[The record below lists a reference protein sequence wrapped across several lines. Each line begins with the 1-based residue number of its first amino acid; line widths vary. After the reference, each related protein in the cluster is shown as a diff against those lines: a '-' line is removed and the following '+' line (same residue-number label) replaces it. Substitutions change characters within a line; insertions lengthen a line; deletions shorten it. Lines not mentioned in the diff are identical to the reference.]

1 MMRHPHPRTNTT
13 PHTPPAGPA
22 RLPWGPLLAA
32 ACLAAVASPALGA
45 ELTAPGPTLLSN
57 LPRFLG
63 RTHPIAVHFPIALL
77 AAALLFELVAIL
89 CKRDRARPTSAGLAC
104 VIVGALGAA
113 VAAWAG
119 WLNADLETHSKGLA
133 DLMTTHRW
141 LGIAAAALAAVAMLA
156 ALLGATGR
164 ARAMTAV
171 YRVALVLAAGVVG
184 VAGHWGGSMVYGEG
198 YLTAALFPTPAPAAP
213 DLDAQQAELA
223 ALQAQLEASGES
235 LTVDF
240 TTQIAPI
247 FANHCI
253 ECHGPDKQKGDLRL
267 DARRFVFDDRAP
279 DAQVIIP
286 GDAQASDLF
295 FLVSLPEDDEDH
307 MPPEGKG
314 EPLSPEQLALLETW
328 INEGAL
334 WLDIPIVAPATRA
347 DATATQPNQSAHPA
361 QPELVFDEAAQ
372 AQQAGAFAALHAR
385 GVVALRASQADPW
398 AEVRF
403 DLLGQS
409 VTDADLALL
418 EPLKPT
424 LTRLNLAGTAVT
436 DAGLAALCQFPRL
449 AELNLSRTSVTDA
462 GVACLTGHPALRS
475 LNLYS
480 TAVTDETLVAAA
492 SLPALESLYLW
503 NTRVA
508 PQSAKLLAA
517 LKPGLT
523 VDCGGELT
531 PVSFDDIPVPADQ
544 PAAEPTA
551 ETAAQPGAEPTADNT
566 PEVDLAA
573 LPDCCRAAIEA
584 GAQCD
589 HPCCVEARA
598 KGEIC
603 QKCLG
608 N

>member
-1 MMRHPHPRTNTT
+1 MRHPHPRTNAA
-13 PHTPPAGPA
+13 PHTPPAASA
-22 RLPWGPLLAA
+22 RARVPWGPLLAA

-77 AAALLFELVAIL
+77 AAAVLFELVAIL

-184 VAGHWGGSMVYGEG
+184 AAGHWGGSMVYGEG
-198 YLTAALFPTPAPAAP
+198 YLTAALFPAPAPAAP

-223 ALQAQLEASGES
+223 ALQAQLEASGKS
-235 LTVDF
+235 LTIDF
-240 TTQIAPI
+240 ATQIAPI

-267 DARRFVFDDRAP
+267 DARQFVFDDRAP

-295 FLVSLPEDDEDH
+295 FLVTLPEDDEDH

-314 EPLSPEQLALLETW
+314 EPLSPDQLALLETW

-334 WLDIPIVAPATRA
+334 WLDIPIVAPAATA
-347 DATATQPNQSAHPA
+347 DAAPAEPNQPDHPA
-361 QPELVFDEAAQ
+361 RPALPELVFDEAAQ
-372 AQQAGAFAALHAR
+372 AQQADAFAALHAR

-403 DLLGQS
+403 DLLGHNI
-409 VTDADLALL
+409 TDADLALL

-436 DAGLAALCQFPRL
+436 DAALAALCQFPRL
-449 AELNLSRTSVTDA
+449 AELNLSRTAVTDA
-462 GVACLTGHPALRS
+462 GVARLTGHPALRS

-480 TAVTDETLVAAA
+480 TAVTDQTLVAAA
-492 SLPALESLYLW
+492 SLPALENLYLW

-508 PQSAKLLAA
+508 PQSAQLLAA

-531 PVSFDDIPVPADQ
+531 PVSFDDIPA
-544 PAAEPTA
+544 PTD
-551 ETAAQPGAEPTADNT
+551 QPGAEPAADTT
-566 PEVDLAA
+566 PDIDLAA

-584 GAQCD
+584 GGECD